1 MEKYVVTLSRQ
12 FGSMGRSISKRMSEM
27 LDVDFLDRDIVEET
41 AKRMGLHV
49 SMISEE
55 EEAVK
60 AGFFGRIYPLGIGV
74 PSLKDDI
81 FNTQQ
86 SIIKDFANRES
97 CIIVGRCGD
106 YVCKGHPNMLS
117 VYVYAPYEA
126 RIDNCVN
133 KLGMDEKTA
142 KRMIK
147 EVDAARENYHKMY
160 VPGYTNPFD
169 NRDIC
174 IDSSR
179 FGVDGTA
186 EILVD
191 IVKKKLIR
199 E

>member
-1 MEKYVVTLSRQ
+1 MDKYVVTLSRQ
-12 FGSMGRSISKRMSEM
+12 FGSLGRSISKRISEM
-27 LDVDFLDRDIVEET
+27 LGVDFLDRDIVEET
-41 AKRMGLHV
+41 AKRMGLHI

-60 AGFFGRIYPLGIGV
+60 SGFFGRIYPLGIGV

-81 FNTQQ
+81 FQTQEN
-86 SIIKDFANRES
+86 IIRDIAKKES

-106 YVCKGHPNMLS
+106 YVLRDHPNKLS

-126 RIDNCVN
+126 RLENCVTR
-133 KLGMDEKTA
+133 LGMDEKTA
-142 KRMIK
+142 RRMIK

-179 FGVDGTA
+179 FGVEGTA
-186 EILVD
+186 EILAD
-191 IVKKKLIR
+191 IVRKRLCKQ
-199 E
+199 

>member
-12 FGSMGRSISKRMSEM
+12 FGSMGRSISMKMSE
-27 LDVDFLDRDIVEET
+27 LLQVDFLDRDIVEET
-41 AKRMGLHV
+41 SKRMGLHV

-74 PSLKDDI
+74 PSLKDEI
-81 FNTQQ
+81 FATQEN
-86 SIIKDFANRES
+86 IIKDFAAKES

-106 YVCKGHPNMLS
+106 YVLRNHPNKIS
-117 VYVYAPYEA
+117 IYVYAPYEA
-126 RIDNCVN
+126 RLDNCIN

-142 KRMIK
+142 RRMIK

-179 FGVDGTA
+179 FGVDETA
-186 EILVD
+186 EILAA
-191 IVKKKLIR
+191 IVKEKLCGK
-199 E
+199 